1 MFIQIFI
8 SYLLFL
14 NPFLSAFLLPLPARP
29 EPAALIL
36 PAPPKAEEDGIV
48 WQAERRLSWDDF
60 QSEAN
65 PQEPLHAM
73 TSTNIEVQANCY
85 GNQMKFDVKCVFK
98 TKDSWS
104 KNKKSERLLAHEQMH
119 FDLTEVHARRL
130 RQKLTQSA
138 ALCGSNKDRFGKIV
152 EGYFADWKTEQ
163 DQYDQESNH
172 GLNQEQQLI
181 WENKIVHRLATL
193 SSFVYAVKED

>member
-1 MFIQIFI
+1 MFTQIFI

-14 NPFLSAFLLPLPARP
+14 NPFLSVFLLPVPVRP
-29 EPAALIL
+29 ESVALSL
-36 PAPPKAEEDGIV
+36 PAPPREEDGIV

-65 PQEPLHAM
+65 SREPLHAM
-73 TSTNIEVQANCY
+73 TSTNIEVQAHCN
-85 GNQMKFDVKCVFK
+85 GNQMQFEVKCVFK

-130 RQKLTQSA
+130 RQKLAQSKGM
-138 ALCGSNKDRFGKIV
+138 CGSDKGRFGKIV
-152 EGYFADWKTEQ
+152 EGYFADWKAEQ
-163 DQYDQESNH
+163 DQYDLESNH
-172 GLNQEQQLI
+172 GLNQEQQLH
-181 WENKIVHRLATL
+181 WENKIARRLETL
-193 SSFVYAVKED
+193 SPFAYAMQEN